1 MALPTTTERDLNIQV
16 IVHDKLTWVYIE
28 KPTQHE
34 MDYLAKRYPFHPLNL
49 DDCISVIQ
57 RPKID
62 EYADHLFLV
71 LHFPVYDKQSRLTTP
86 SEVDFFIGENYLVTV
101 HCSANLR
108 PLVKFFKD
116 CQLDEPTRRENMGRS
131 AGYLLYK
138 VMDRLVDY
146 CFPMLNKINANIEG
160 LQDAVISKPLPA
172 TAEGILVIRRDT
184 TSMRRIIRP
193 QVAVVETLERN
204 LKQRKYPFLPED
216 LDVYFGDIGDHLH
229 KLWGALD
236 DYKEIVDAL
245 SDTANWLTSHR
256 IQEVMRV
263 LTIFMSVLMVV
274 EVIASMEGSNVL
286 PQEWHN
292 NKTLFFGLLA
302 TQVAAVLALLYFF
315 RRRHWI

>member
-1 MALPTTTERDLNIQV
+1 MALPTTTEKDLNIQV
-16 IVHDKLTWVYIE
+16 IAHDKLTWVYIE
-28 KPTQHE
+28 KPTQLE
-34 MDYLAKRYPFHPLNL
+34 MDYLSKRYPFHPLNL

-71 LHFPVYDKQSRLTTP
+71 LHFPIYDKQSRLTTP

-108 PLVKFFKD
+108 PLAKFFKD
-116 CQLDEPTRRENMGRS
+116 CQLDEPTRRENMGRN

-274 EVIASMEGSNVL
+274 EVIASMQGSNVL
-286 PQEWHN
+286 PQEWHD
-292 NKTLFFGLLA
+292 NKGIFFSLLA
-302 TQVAAVLALLYFF
+302 VQVAAVLALLFFF